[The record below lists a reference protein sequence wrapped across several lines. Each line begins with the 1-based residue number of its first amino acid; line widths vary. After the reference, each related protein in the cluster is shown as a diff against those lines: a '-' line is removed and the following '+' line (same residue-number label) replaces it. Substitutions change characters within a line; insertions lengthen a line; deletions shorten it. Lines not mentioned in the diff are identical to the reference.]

1 MRLSDEN
8 LKTFLLC
15 IHQVIEQQAERT
27 ANQLSEA
34 DLTDLVIYPPR
45 GGLTKD
51 EEQAL
56 MQFKSDN
63 NLRTAL
69 RKILADNSAAVVF
82 ELLKLIDGNAA
93 PDDELGA
100 WTGVRLADLE
110 EDSLEEKELLYDN
123 FFETYKEWKNV
134 RPEKGWALDTVD
146 G

>member
-8 LKTFLLC
+8 LKTLLLC

-34 DLTDLVIYPPR
+34 DLTDLVIYPPQ
-45 GGLTKD
+45 GGLTKE

-69 RKILADNSAAVVF
+69 RKILADNSASVVF

-93 PDDELGA
+93 PDDELGP
-100 WTGVRLADLE
+100 WTGVKLVDLE

-123 FFETYKEWKNV
+123 FFETYRKWKIV